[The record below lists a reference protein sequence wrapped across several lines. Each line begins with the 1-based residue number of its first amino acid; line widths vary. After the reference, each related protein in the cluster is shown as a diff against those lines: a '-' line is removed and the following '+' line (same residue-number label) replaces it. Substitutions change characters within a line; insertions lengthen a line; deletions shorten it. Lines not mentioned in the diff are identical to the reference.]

1 MADFHGAGDK
11 LRAHQ
16 KASLLGAKQRSYEAL
31 LAARRHDLLPTIF
44 YTTSAQETSME
55 TSFRAR
61 LAVKEEE
68 IAARERQ
75 TGRPEKYTAYAFVKK
90 QVPVFRRKSNLTSW
104 QLKDSE
110 SDVGFDAAAGA
121 PADVGCT
128 YKLRRDWAQFLD
140 REALK
145 DLISSMPAC
154 RIAFAMGCSATSR
167 LSSGCPAGMRGLP
180 QELMK
185 KIFSFAFSTTL
196 EVAFHPTVG
205 CGIGTYPEHAM
216 LTVGSRTIGLISDD
230 EMYAG
235 F

>member
-16 KASLLGAKQRSYEAL
+16 KASLLSVKQRS
-31 LAARRHDLLPTIF
+31 HNVKVPDLLPTIF
-44 YTTSAQETSME
+44 HTTSAQETSME
-55 TSFRAR
+55 TSYKAR
-61 LAVKEEE
+61 LAAAEEA
-68 IAARERQ
+68 IAARRRQ
-75 TGRPEKYTAYAFVKK
+75 TGRLAKYTAYAYVKE
-90 QVPVFRRKSNLTSW
+90 QVRVFRRKSNLTSW
-104 QLKDSE
+104 QLKGSE
-110 SDVGFDAAAGA
+110 SDAGLDAAAGA

-140 REALK
+140 REAHK

-180 QELMK
+180 RELME

-196 EVAFHPTVG
+196 EVAFHPAVWTEL
-205 CGIGTYPEHAM
+205 GTCPEYAT
-216 LTVGSRTIGLISDD
+216 LTVGSRTIELISDC
-230 EMYAG
+230 EMYAE